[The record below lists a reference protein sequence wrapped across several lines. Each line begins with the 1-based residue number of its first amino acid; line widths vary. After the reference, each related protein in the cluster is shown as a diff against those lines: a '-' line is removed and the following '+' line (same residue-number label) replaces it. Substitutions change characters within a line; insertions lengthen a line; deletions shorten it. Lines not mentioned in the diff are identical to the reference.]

1 MKELLRA
8 ARISAQIPKQLAEL
22 RKFARREHQPSGPGA
37 VSKMRNTFVHPKGA
51 GQTNHADPGPV
62 FQAWQLITEY
72 AELLLLQRIG
82 YEGKYL
88 PRTDM
93 NSMISS
99 PVPWA
104 N

>member
-1 MKELLRA
+1 
-8 ARISAQIPKQLAEL
+8 
-22 RKFARREHQPSGPGA
+22 
-37 VSKMRNTFVHPKGA
+37 MRNRFVHPKGA
-51 GQTNHADPGPV
+51 GQADRVETGPM

-72 AELLLLQRIG
+72 AELLLLRRIG

-93 NSMISS
+93 SGWANSI